1 MLRRQR
7 GSLHSCPDFSGFL
20 PAAERVHDF
29 DAIAVV
35 HFMRCVRAAR
45 DDPAVDLDGDPA
57 LAESGIGE
65 QSGDGA
71 GAGQGV
77 AGTVQLD
84 FHAAIVA
91 G

>member
-1 MLRRQR
+1 MHDLDVVAIGDFVRR
-7 GSLHSCPDFSGFL
+7 
-20 PAAERVHDF
+20 
-29 DAIAVV
+29 
-35 HFMRCVRAAR
+35 MRAAR
-45 DDPAVDLDGDPA
+45 DDLAIDLDRDPA

-71 GAGQGV
+71 GAGPGV